1 MSTSA
6 QEVYIQVVRSLPPQ
20 ERLRLA
26 NLILNELVEQ
36 DSSSVVNQS
45 DCWTDQDIVYVIYFS
60 LQYAATLFP
69 EDEESIYYE
78 DFEYIIEKFKE
89 VA

>member
-1 MSTSA
+1 M
-6 QEVYIQVVRSLPPQ
+6 YIQVVRNLPPQ

-45 DCWTDQDIVYVIYFS
+45 DCWTDQDIVDVNNFS

>member
-6 QEVYIQVVRSLPPQ
+6 QEVYVQVVRNLPPQ

-26 NLILNELVEQ
+26 TLILNELVEQ
-36 DSSSVVNQS
+36 DSSSVINQS
-45 DCWTDQDIVYVIYFS
+45 DCWTDRDIVDVNNFS

-69 EDEESIYYE
+69 EDEES
-78 DFEYIIEKFKE
+78 
-89 VA
+89 V

>member
-6 QEVYIQVVRSLPPQ
+6 QEVYIQVVRNLPPQ

-36 DSSSVVNQS
+36 DSSSVINQS
-45 DCWTDQDIVYVIYFS
+45 DYWTEQDIVDVNNFS

-69 EDEESIYYE
+69 EDEESI
-78 DFEYIIEKFKE
+78 
-89 VA
+89 

>member
-6 QEVYIQVVRSLPPQ
+6 QEVYIQVVRYLPPQ

-36 DSSSVVNQS
+36 DSSVVDRS
-45 DCWTDQDIVYVIYFS
+45 DRWTDRDIVDVNNFS

-69 EDEESIYYE
+69 EDEEAVE
-78 DFEYIIEKFKE
+78 
-89 VA
+89 

>member
-1 MSTSA
+1 MPTSA
-6 QEVYIQVVRSLPPQ
+6 QEVYIQVVRNLPPQ

-36 DSSSVVNQS
+36 DSSVVDLCS
-45 DCWTDQDIVYVIYFS
+45 DRCTDRDIVDINNFS

-69 EDEESIYYE
+69 EDEENVE
-78 DFEYIIEKFKE
+78 
-89 VA
+89 

>member
-6 QEVYIQVVRSLPPQ
+6 QEVYIQVVRNLPPQ

-36 DSSSVVNQS
+36 DSSVVDRS
-45 DCWTDQDIVYVIYFS
+45 DCWTDRDIVDVNNFS
-60 LQYAATLFP
+60 LQYAAILFP
-69 EDEESIYYE
+69 EDEENVE
-78 DFEYIIEKFKE
+78 
-89 VA
+89 

>member
-6 QEVYIQVVRSLPPQ
+6 QEVYIQVVRYLPPQ

-36 DSSSVVNQS
+36 DSSSVINQS
-45 DCWTDQDIVYVIYFS
+45 DRSTVRDIVDVNNFS

-69 EDEESIYYE
+69 EDEEAVE
-78 DFEYIIEKFKE
+78 
-89 VA
+89 

>member
-6 QEVYIQVVRSLPPQ
+6 QEVYIQVVRNLPPQ

-36 DSSSVVNQS
+36 DSSSVINQS
-45 DCWTDQDIVYVIYFS
+45 DYWTDQDIVDVNNFS
-60 LQYAATLFP
+60 LQYAARLFS
-69 EDEESIYYE
+69 EDEEAVE
-78 DFEYIIEKFKE
+78 
-89 VA
+89 

>member
-6 QEVYIQVVRSLPPQ
+6 QEVYIQVVRNLPPQ

-36 DSSSVVNQS
+36 DSSSVINQS
-45 DCWTDQDIVYVIYFS
+45 DCWTDQDIVDVNNFS
-60 LQYAATLFP
+60 LQYAATLFS
-69 EDEESIYYE
+69 EDEEAVE
-78 DFEYIIEKFKE
+78 
-89 VA
+89 

>member
-6 QEVYIQVVRSLPPQ
+6 QSAQEVYAQVVRNMSLR

-26 NLILNELVEQ
+26 TLILNELVEQ
-36 DSSSVVNQS
+36 TSSATNQS
-45 DCWTDQDIVYVIYFS
+45 DFWTYPDQVELSNFS

-69 EDEESIYYE
+69 EDE
-78 DFEYIIEKFKE
+78 DNFQ
-89 VA
+89 